1 MGRGI
6 HDLAVVGSAFGG
18 SLMAMI
24 ARRLGRSV
32 VLIERGRH
40 PRFAIGE
47 SSTPVANLLLEQL
60 SRRYD
65 LPRILPLTKWGTW
78 QRTYPEIACGLKRGF
93 SFYHHE
99 AGRPWAPRDDRA
111 GELLVAASPSDEI
124 ADTHWYRPEFDH
136 WFQRE
141 AVALGAE
148 YSEETE
154 LREVTTGPDGM
165 RLSGVREGKP
175 VEFRARFVVDASG
188 PRGFLVRTLGLPES
202 SWPSY
207 PRTAALFSH
216 FEGVARWEKLHPGAA
231 VPPYPPDDAA
241 LHHVFDGGWIWV
253 LRFNNGLTSAGVSAS
268 AELASEL
275 RLSEGASGWRRLMER
290 LPSVAEQ
297 FATSRAVREFT
308 WTPSLPWRCGV
319 AAGNGW
325 ALLPSAAGF
334 VDPLLSTGFPLTLL
348 GIERLASLLERGP
361 VPGTAELEAYSM
373 ETRADLDAAAVLI
386 GALHL
391 NLGRP
396 EIFQR
401 LSMLYFAAAI
411 FAETVRRL
419 GRPGDAAGFLLRTRR
434 SFAVEVEEV
443 VRLATQPEPD
453 AAQVRAAVSRALD
466 PIDLAGLDRAGRRNW
481 YPVEVADLYAAAAKV
496 PATLGELAAMLRSC
510 GFAG

>member
-60 SRRYD
+60 ARRYD

-78 QRTYPEIACGLKRGF
+78 QRTYPEIACGRKRGF

-99 AGRPWAPRDDRA
+99 SGCPWVPREDRSR
-111 GELLVAASPSDEI
+111 ELLVAASPSDEI
-124 ADTHWYRPEFDH
+124 ADTHWYRPDFDH

-141 AVALGAE
+141 AVDLGVE
-148 YSEETE
+148 YSDATD
-154 LREVTTGPDGM
+154 LQEVTRESEGM
-165 RLSGVREGKP
+165 RLTGVREGTP
-175 VEFRARFVVDASG
+175 VEFRARWVIDASG
-188 PRGFLVRTLGLPES
+188 PRGFLARTLALPES
-202 SWPSY
+202 TWASY
-207 PRTAALFSH
+207 PNTSALYSH
-216 FEGVARWEKLHPGAA
+216 FEGVARWEDLHPGATA
-231 VPPYPPDDAA
+231 PPYPPDDAA

-275 RLSEGASGWRRLMER
+275 RLSEGEAGWRRLMER
-290 LPSVAEQ
+290 LPAVAQQ
-297 FATSRAVREFT
+297 FASARAVRDFT
-308 WTPSLPWRCGV
+308 WIPQMPWRCSV
-319 AAGNGW
+319 AAGDRW

-348 GIERLASLLERGP
+348 GIERLAGLLERGT
-361 VPGTAELEAYSM
+361 VPEPSGLKAYST
-373 ETRADLDAAAVLI
+373 ETLADLDAAAALI
-386 GALHL
+386 GALHR

-396 EIFQR
+396 ELFQS

-411 FAETVRRL
+411 FSETVRRL
-419 GRPGDAAGFLLRTRR
+419 GRPGDAAGFLMRGRT
-434 SFAVEVEEV
+434 SFATEVAEV
-443 VRLATQPEPD
+443 VRLANQPEPNVTR
-453 AAQVRAAVSRALD
+453 VRAAVSRALD
-466 PIDLAGLDRAGRRNW
+466 PINLAGLDRSDRRNW
-481 YPVEVADLYAAAAKV
+481 YPVDVSDLYAAAAKI
-496 PATLGELAAMLRSC
+496 PATREELAAMLRSC

>member
-18 SLMAMI
+18 SLTAMI

-32 VLIERGRH
+32 VVIERGRH

-60 SRRYD
+60 ARRYD

-78 QRTYPEIACGLKRGF
+78 QRTYPDIACGLKRGF

-99 AGRPWAPRDDRA
+99 FGRPWVPREDRSR
-111 GELLVAASPSDEI
+111 ELLVAASPSDPI

-148 YSEETE
+148 YSDETE
-154 LREVTTGPDGM
+154 LQALTVEEEGL
-165 RLSGVREGKP
+165 RLGGVREGKP
-175 VEFRARFVVDASG
+175 VEFRARFVIDASG
-188 PRGFLVRTLGLPES
+188 PRGFLARTLALPAS
-202 SWPSY
+202 PWPSY
-207 PRTAALFSH
+207 PATTALYSH
-216 FEGVARWEKLHPGAA
+216 FEGVARWDELHPWVE
-231 VPPYPPDDAA
+231 VPPFPPDDAA
-241 LHHVFDGGWIWV
+241 LHHVFGGGWIWM
-253 LRFNNGLTSAGVSAS
+253 LRFNNGLTSAGVSAT

-275 RLSEGASGWRRLMER
+275 RLSEGAPGWRRLMER
-290 LPSVAEQ
+290 LPSVAQQ
-297 FATSRAVREFT
+297 FDPARAVREFT
-308 WTPSLPWRCGV
+308 WISSLPWRCSV
-319 AAGNGW
+319 AVGDRW

-361 VPGTAELEAYSM
+361 VPEADALESYSAD
-373 ETRADLDAAAVLI
+373 TLADLDTAASLI
-386 GALHL
+386 GALHR

-396 EIFQR
+396 EIFQP

-411 FAETVRRL
+411 FSETVRRL
-419 GRPGDAAGFLLRTRR
+419 GRPGDAAGFLLRGRP
-434 SFAVEVEEV
+434 SFASEVTEV
-443 VRLATQPEPD
+443 VRLANEPEPD
-453 AAQVRAAVSRALD
+453 AGRVRAAVSRAVD
-466 PIDLAGLDRAGRRNW
+466 PINLAGLDRSDRRHW
-481 YPVEVADLYAAAAKV
+481 YPVDVADLYAAAAKI
-496 PATLGELAAMLRSC
+496 PATREDLAAMLRGC
-510 GFAG
+510 GFPG